1 MIFWLISP
9 TVMIAMISITIKSY
23 STKGFGINIVLL
35 TYHSITIIPTYHPAL
50 QLKVSIALMKKG
62 NINKGK
68 SLSLKEPHIAVLWSH
83 WCSLV
88 PQTLWSQ
95 GAYRLEIISARSK
108 RVWCNAYTFFVQ
120 RIAKSRDC

>member
-1 MIFWLISP
+1 MHASVHVI
-9 TVMIAMISITIKSY
+9 VY
-23 STKGFGINIVLL
+23 VHVINHECMQAHARVCI
-35 TYHSITIIPTYHPAL
+35 
-50 QLKVSIALMKKG
+50 
-62 NINKGK
+62 
-68 SLSLKEPHIAVLWSH
+68 
-83 WCSLV
+83 CSLV